1 MTSGGR
7 PRFLLPVIGK
17 HVAVEFL
24 RAKDDRISGIAGNL
38 STAQLISIG
47 MVIFGVIWMRM
58 RRDVTAAHPGI
69 HTA

>member
-1 MTSGGR
+1 
-7 PRFLLPVIGK
+7 
-17 HVAVEFL
+17 L
-24 RAKDDRISGIAGNL
+24 RAKDDRIAGIALGL

-47 MVIFGVIWMRM
+47 ILVFGLIWMRM